1 MNGPDVKDLR
11 GAIERA
17 QEASIPRV
25 ALRVDAFG
33 PGAVVFVVDGGGVC
47 RGRVR
52 SVRVEVTRR
61 EVLTLLEVRVLGND
75 EARFVVRRAAEVF
88 ASVNEA
94 AIAAFID
101 PEPAL

>member
-1 MNGPDVKDLR
+1 MNGADLR
-11 GAIERA
+11 GALERA

-25 ALRVDAFG
+25 AFRVDAFG
-33 PGAVVFVVDGGGVC
+33 PGAVVFVVAGGGVC

-61 EVLTLLEVRVLGND
+61 EVVTLLEVRVLDGD
-75 EARFVVRRAAEVF
+75 EERFVVRRANEVF
-88 ASVNEA
+88 SSVSEASIV
-94 AIAAFID
+94 AFID